1 MRIGTAERQEAQELA
16 LTPPL
21 AALACTIFL
30 VPHGWLAWL
39 ALPVLGLLLFGRR

>member
-16 LTPPL
+16 LTPL
-21 AALACTIFL
+21 AALACTIL